1 MSLQAVAEHLQT
13 KGRGN
18 DTMLIHMT
26 PNEVSGLQ
34 TLAMKH
40 GGSLTINPDTGLPE
54 AGFLD
59 SILPVVA
66 GVVGAKF
73 GISPFLMA
81 GGVGMATAL
90 ATGDLGRGLTA
101 GLGAYGGAG
110 LGDAL
115 KAAGTNAVQNA
126 AVTGGDM
133 ATATLMDQKANMAQ
147 ALTNPAMAS
156 PAMASTAQ
164 SIGPNGLMGGAN
176 LFGATNAAPQIGQQ
190 ASQVLASQ
198 AAPAAKG
205 AFTQQ
210 LTQQT
215 PWDQM
220 KQGFNNITSSPK
232 AAMNFITENPMTVA
246 GAALPILTNAFEPQ
260 GYKPMEVEK
269 GNEVTYQFNQGYNP
283 KGPRYFN
290 PSYGTPTI
298 RRLKDGGIANLAGGG
313 RLLSGEGDGVSDS
326 IPATIEGRQPARLAD
341 GEFVLPARIVSEI
354 GNGSTKAGANK
365 LYDMMERIQANRR
378 KTIGK
383 GKVAV
388 DSGAER
394 YLPA

>member
-1 MSLQAVAEHLQT
+1 MSLQAVAEHLQS

-81 GGVGMATAL
+81 GGVGMATAP

-115 KAAGTNAVQNA
+115 KATGTNAVQNA

-133 ATATLMDQKANMAQ
+133 ATATLIDQKANMAQ
-147 ALTNPAMAS
+147 ALTN

-205 AFTQQ
+205 AFAQQ

-232 AAMNFITENPMTVA
+232 AAMNFITENPMAVA
-246 GAALPILTNAFEPQ
+246 GAALPIITSAFEPQ
-260 GYKPMEVEK
+260 GYKPMAIDK
-269 GNEVTYQFNQGYNP
+269 GNEVTYDNFDQGYDPN
-283 KGPRYFN
+283 GPRYFN
-290 PSYGTPTI
+290 QSYRVG
-298 RRLKDGGIANLAGGG
+298 
-313 RLLSGEGDGVSDS
+313 
-326 IPATIEGRQPARLAD
+326 
-341 GEFVLPARIVSEI
+341 
-354 GNGSTKAGANK
+354 
-365 LYDMMERIQANRR
+365 
-378 KTIGK
+378 
-383 GKVAV
+383 
-388 DSGAER
+388 
-394 YLPA
+394 